1 MHQQDVEDA
10 RREDGWDPRV
20 GPATA
25 LCGRDALVADGI
37 DYANSLLDS
46 DLAFFLSNTYRSL
59 VYADGG
65 D

>member
-1 MHQQDVEDA
+1 MHQQDVDEV
-10 RREDGWDPRV
+10 RRDSGWDPRV
-20 GPATA
+20 GPPAA
-25 LCGRDALVADGI
+25 LRGRELLVADGI
-37 DYANSLLDS
+37 DHSQALLDS

>member
-1 MHQQDVEDA
+1 MHQQDVDEVK
-10 RREDGWDPRV
+10 EDGGWDHRV
-20 GPATA
+20 RPPTA
-25 LCGRDALVADGI
+25 LCGRESLVADGI
-37 DYANSLLDS
+37 DYSNSLLDG

>member
-1 MHQQDVEDA
+1 MHQQDVDEV
-10 RREDGWDPRV
+10 RRDGGWDPKV
-20 GPATA
+20 GPPAA
-25 LCGRDALVADGI
+25 LRGRESLVADGI
-37 DYANSLLDS
+37 DYSHTLLDS

>member
-1 MHQQDVEDA
+1 MHQQDVNDVRGEG
-10 RREDGWDPRV
+10 GWDHKV
-20 GPATA
+20 GPPSS
-25 LCGRDALVADGI
+25 LRGCESLFADGI
-37 DYANSLLDS
+37 DYSNSLLDS